1 MIMKEESNSLSTG
14 SDSTSGYEDEFMSGI
29 PLQSEIIYGPIFSRR
44 LGRSLGINLLPID
57 RKVCTFDCVYCQYGP
72 GKVSDASV
80 NGGEFPSVSDVL
92 LKVEKALKKPRTIDY
107 LTFSGNG
114 EPTIHPDFPEIVE
127 GVISLRERLRPDA
140 KLAILSN
147 SSRVDQPSI
156 HAALE
161 RFDMPMM
168 KLDAGDPH
176 TFQAINRPAKS
187 IDFWA
192 IVAGLGSIPNLMVQ
206 SMLID
211 GKLSNV
217 RGDAYHAWVDLLIEL
232 RPRETH
238 IYSLDRPTAC
248 DDVELVTPQMIQRI
262 AAELWEHHQLL
273 VKAFF

>member
-1 MIMKEESNSLSTG
+1 MKEKSTSLSTD
-14 SDSTSGYEDEFMSGI
+14 SDSKSGYEDEFMSGI
-29 PLQSEIIYGPIFSRR
+29 PLQSGIIYGPIFSRR

-57 RKVCTFDCVYCQYGP
+57 RKVCTFDCVYCQYGSA
-72 GKVSDASV
+72 KVSDTSV
-80 NGGEFPSVSDVL
+80 NGAEFPSVSDVL
-92 LKVEKALKKPRTIDY
+92 LNIEKALKKPRTIDY

-161 RFDMPMM
+161 RFDLPMM
-168 KLDAGDPH
+168 KLDAGDPQ

-187 IDFWA
+187 IDFWE

-211 GKLSNV
+211 GKVSNM

-238 IYSLDRPTAC
+238 IYSLARPTAC
-248 DDVELVTPQMIQRI
+248 DGVELVNPQMIQRI